1 MDTWT
6 HGHSRL
12 AAVALQLLPGIVLPL
27 IGTAGHAGKGKKW
40 VWWQIFKNHLI
51 QPFLLMDWKS
61 TTCCII
67 YSIMSSAGISSGLH
81 LALTSG
87 QGLTGSCSFTHKGH
101 QLLFNL
107 LEGVQVIHKE
117 DVPVTGLTGDAH
129 QLPVVSI
136 SEANGKHDVT
146 FDGNSER
153 ERSMSPSTGKLE
165 EQYERRLLHILKA
178 DKVWPSSNT
187 DRSSRP
193 SSELHIETT
202 DLPSASLWR
211 LCWRHPEI
219 DRQWAPRGLWG
230 FLSSLPPL
238 LWRCFSSRAGWLDLS
253 EQTEQPSPITPNI
266 LLLQQ
271 FFSFVFSVVE
281 KQQQTSYLKQ
291 HVYNQRIF
299 YYADLTSHHLFWLKK
314 SLAELQVCHCGLGS
328 DGKSKLI
335 NFQLQSPVWQ
345 TLFWE
350 EVRKSCNTIDFR
362 GSPFTVLSIKNMK
375 ERKLKGLYKL

>member
-6 HGHSRL
+6 RGHSRL

-40 VWWQIFKNHLI
+40 VWWQIFRNHHL
-51 QPFLLMDWKS
+51 QPFLLMYGKS
-61 TTCCII
+61 TTCWII
-67 YSIMSSAGISSGLH
+67 YSIMSRAGISSGLH

-87 QGLTGSCSFTHKGH
+87 QGLTGSSSFAHKGH

-117 DVPVTGLTGDAH
+117 DVPVTGFTGDAH

-153 ERSMSPSTGKLE
+153 ERSMSPTAGKLE

-193 SSELHIETT
+193 SSELHTETT

-230 FLSSLPPL
+230 FLSSLPPP

-253 EQTEQPSPITPNI
+253 EQTEQPPPITPNI

-291 HVYNQRIF
+291 HVYYQRIF
-299 YYADLTSHHLFWLKK
+299 LLCWFDFTPSVLVKKVISGAAGLSQRTWQWWEIKINQFSAADIILRGSQKILQHH
-314 SLAELQVCHCGLGS
+314 
-328 DGKSKLI
+328 
-335 NFQLQSPVWQ
+335 QLQRIPVYR
-345 TLFWE
+345 
-350 EVRKSCNTIDFR
+350 VN
-362 GSPFTVLSIKNMK
+362 
-375 ERKLKGLYKL
+375 Y

>member
-1 MDTWT
+1 MIYILFPIWSYSVSTHNGDRDTWTRGHMDTWT
-6 HGHSRL
+6 RGHSRL

-40 VWWQIFKNHLI
+40 VWWQIFRNHHI
-51 QPFLLMDWKS
+51 QPFLLMYGKS

-117 DVPVTGLTGDAH
+117 DVPVTGFTGDAH

-146 FDGNSER
+146 FDENSER
-153 ERSMSPSTGKLE
+153 ERSMSPTAGKLE

-178 DKVWPSSNT
+178 DEVWPSSNT

-193 SSELHIETT
+193 SSELHTETVLT
-202 DLPSASLWR
+202 FHLHLFGDFVDVILRSTISE
-211 LCWRHPEI
+211 HHE
-219 DRQWAPRGLWG
+219 DFGD
-230 FLSSLPPL
+230 S
-238 LWRCFSSRAGWLDLS
+238 SSRSCFLCEDVFLHVLDGS
-253 EQTEQPSPITPNI
+253 TWVSRQNNH
-266 LLLQQ
+266 LQ
-271 FFSFVFSVVE
+271 
-281 KQQQTSYLKQ
+281 
-291 HVYNQRIF
+291 
-299 YYADLTSHHLFWLKK
+299 
-314 SLAELQVCHCGLGS
+314 
-328 DGKSKLI
+328 
-335 NFQLQSPVWQ
+335 
-345 TLFWE
+345 
-350 EVRKSCNTIDFR
+350 
-362 GSPFTVLSIKNMK
+362 
-375 ERKLKGLYKL
+375 